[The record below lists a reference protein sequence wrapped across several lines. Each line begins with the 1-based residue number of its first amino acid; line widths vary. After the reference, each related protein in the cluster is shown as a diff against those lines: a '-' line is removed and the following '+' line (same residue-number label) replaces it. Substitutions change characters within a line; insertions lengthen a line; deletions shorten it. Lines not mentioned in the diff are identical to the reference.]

1 MGYTPAV
8 AIATIGGLY
17 YNSFLRRK
25 KMRKKVLSLALVTVM
40 ALSLAACGAK
50 EEAAAPAAEP
60 AKEAAAPA
68 AEAPAAEA
76 PAAEA
81 SGADVNG
88 DGKVVIG
95 YISKNIVDPFHAPI
109 NEAAQQ
115 ALDKMKADG
124 VIDDWTGI
132 LDGETDPNKQI
143 DRANDCI
150 AKGCDIVI
158 MLPAE
163 SEASDPALLA
173 MNDEGIKVLEVNSKT
188 ASCDTKAFAF
198 FGSDDVQAGE
208 MLANWVLE
216 NCKNGGK
223 YIHCTGILGNSAQID
238 RGQGIENIMKD
249 HPEFE
254 KVGEPDTQWKGDLAA
269 NAATDGIAQY
279 GDELVAIICDNDDMS
294 SAAQRA
300 CNDAGRKDIVCVGV
314 DGNQNPLQMVKDG
327 ELGATVLQDGIGQV
341 MGAIE
346 AIQTMVNGG
355 EVKSNPQIP
364 FVLVT
369 KDNVDQYLK

>member
-1 MGYTPAV
+1 
-8 AIATIGGLY
+8 
-17 YNSFLRRK
+17 
-25 KMRKKVLSLALVTVM
+25 MRKKVLSLALVTVM

-198 FGSDDVQAGE
+198 SVPMTFRPVKCWQTGFLKTARTAVSTSTVQVS
-208 MLANWVLE
+208 LATPHRLIV
-216 NCKNGGK
+216 
-223 YIHCTGILGNSAQID
+223 D
-238 RGQGIENIMKD
+238 RVSK
-249 HPEFE
+249 
-254 KVGEPDTQWKGDLAA
+254 T
-269 NAATDGIAQY
+269 
-279 GDELVAIICDNDDMS
+279 S
-294 SAAQRA
+294 
-300 CNDAGRKDIVCVGV
+300 
-314 DGNQNPLQMVKDG
+314 
-327 ELGATVLQDGIGQV
+327 
-341 MGAIE
+341 
-346 AIQTMVNGG
+346 
-355 EVKSNPQIP
+355 
-364 FVLVT
+364 
-369 KDNVDQYLK
+369 